1 MVALRRRW
9 LVLGFLICAA
19 PVGLLAAWLTP
30 AMQVPD
36 EAAHTVRAAG
46 LLHGAVLARRVWAPD
61 ELMGNEG
68 WEAGL
73 RASVPLMSVALSRD
87 RHGPLRADAPRRRF
101 NLRRMFF
108 FYVPNTAMYF
118 PAAYVPAAL
127 GMALVA
133 ACHGGAAAGFVG
145 GRIGQL
151 LAYLALGAAALRLAA
166 YGEAVLLAVLL
177 LPLPVLLAGSFNQDA
192 VLVALT
198 CAGVAA
204 LTRPQAGWRLAGL
217 TALTLL
223 AAAKPP
229 YALLM
234 GLYVLPLSAP
244 GLARRLL
251 ALAGAWGAVG
261 LWVAM
266 MAASVIV
273 PFDIVSQDGMHAVFY
288 HPGPLYTGDPAAWL
302 YLTDPAAQL
311 AGLLANPPAIVG
323 VLVRTFAAMQWRMAY
338 DLIGRFGRLELP
350 VGWWLGLLWGLAM
363 LAALAGGGRVPGQRR
378 AGLAAWGLIAGSLIA
393 VMLSIYLDNTPV
405 GSLTVV
411 GFFPRYL
418 LPLAPCLVLA
428 LPARQG
434 AGWAVA
440 AVLALGLFDLAYLP
454 ALLWRTYGGG

>member
-101 NLRRMFF
+101 NLRRLFF

-118 PAAYVPAAL
+118 PAAYVP
-127 GMALVA
+127 
-133 ACHGGAAAGFVG
+133 
-145 GRIGQL
+145 
-151 LAYLALGAAALRLAA
+151 AALRLAA